1 MSNDTN
7 TDPDSGTD
15 ADGER
20 DEDVPVDG
28 NPFDD
33 LGDIED
39 DDLGDPFEEVDIEDI
54 DEDDVWEEITGET
67 ADADVETAGE
77 AEIDTEESAL
87 AAEATASE
95 NEAIV
100 KKSSYCQKCE
110 FFAEP
115 PEVACTNE
123 GTEIVELVDSDRFRV
138 RNCPV
143 VKQRRGTAEDVLE
156 E

>member
-1 MSNDTN
+1 MSDDTTN
-7 TDPDSGTD
+7 TDPSTD
-15 ADGER
+15 ADVER
-20 DEDVPVDG
+20 DEDAALDG
-28 NPFDD
+28 DPFEDLDD
-33 LGDIED
+33 FEGEDI
-39 DDLGDPFEEVDIEDI
+39 GDPFEEVDIEDI

-67 ADADVETAGE
+67 ADTDVETVGE
-77 AEIDTEESAL
+77 AESSTEESAL
-87 AAEATASE
+87 AAEAAADE

-100 KKSSYCQKCE
+100 QKSSYCQKCE

-123 GTEIVELVDSDRFRV
+123 GTEIIDLVDSDRFRV

>member
-1 MSNDTN
+1 MSDDN
-7 TDPDSGTD
+7 TETDSSTD
-15 ADGER
+15 ADVAR
-20 DEDVPVDG
+20 DEDAALDG
-28 NPFDD
+28 DPFDD
-33 LGDIED
+33 LGDVEAED
-39 DDLGDPFEEVDIEDI
+39 IDDPFEEVDIEEI

-67 ADADVETAGE
+67 DDTDVETVGE
-77 AEIDTEESAL
+77 AEISTGESAL
-87 AAEATASE
+87 AAEAAADE

-100 KKSSYCQKCE
+100 RKSSYCQKCE
-110 FFAEP
+110 FFADP

>member
-1 MSNDTN
+1 MSDDTP
-7 TDPDSGTD
+7 DPDSGTD

-20 DEDVPVDG
+20 DGDASVDG

-33 LGDIED
+33 LADVEADDI
-39 DDLGDPFEEVDIEDI
+39 GDPFEEVEVEDI

-67 ADADVETAGE
+67 AESDAEPVGE
-77 AEIDTEESAL
+77 AEISTEESAI
-87 AAEATASE
+87 AAEAAASE

-143 VKQRRGTAEDVLE
+143 VEQRRGTAEDVLE